1 MDLVLHTLFL
11 TTGLLALVFA
21 RNVANAM
28 NFFALVVHEVLPKLK
43 WPTALPPGSRA
54 SFENCLWFVR
64 LWAAYM
70 LAMGLVGL
78 L

>member
-1 MDLVLHTLFL
+1 MDLVLHTLVL

-21 RNVANAM
+21 RNIANAM
-28 NFFALVVHEVLPKLK
+28 NFFAIVVHEVLPQLR

-54 SFENCLWFVR
+54 SVENCLWFVR
-64 LWAAYM
+64 LCAACM
-70 LAMGLVGL
+70 LAIGLVGL